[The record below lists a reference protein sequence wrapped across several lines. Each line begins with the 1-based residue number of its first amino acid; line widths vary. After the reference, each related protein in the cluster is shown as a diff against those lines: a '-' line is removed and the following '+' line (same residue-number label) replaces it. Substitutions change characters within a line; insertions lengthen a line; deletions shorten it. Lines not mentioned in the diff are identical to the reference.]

1 MSLLFLLP
9 DLQRF
14 LKVLKV
20 QNDGTHGWNLCQ
32 PDMGVAKPNINP
44 KASGLRS
51 LNRVYIH
58 VVESLNIPP
67 IFKKVNGALLEV
79 GEGCDRS
86 QNLRNFKD
94 KIVLGARFHIVSPKK
109 IKSKKPVFFLAVP
122 SSRAS
127 LKVFQKEL
135 VIPTG
140 FKNSGPSIP
149 NNRKKPHEKIL
160 SGSRYIWEKV

>member
-44 KASGLRS
+44 TARGLRS

-58 VVESLNIPP
+58 LVESLNIPP
-67 IFKKVNGALLEV
+67 MFKNVNGALLEV
-79 GEGCDRS
+79 GEGRDRS
-86 QNLRNFKD
+86 QNLRNIKD
-94 KIVLGARFHIVSPKK
+94 KIVLGARFHIISPKK
-109 IKSKKPVFFLAVP
+109 NKSIKTYFFPCSTCFEGLLEGLPEGVGD
-122 SSRAS
+122 SNWI
-127 LKVFQKEL
+127 QKFGA
-135 VIPTG
+135 IHT
-140 FKNSGPSIP
+140 
-149 NNRKKPHEKIL
+149 
-160 SGSRYIWEKV
+160 